1 MTLGDISSKITS
13 LTGADTNQYT
23 DAERL
28 IDLNI
33 WQQNI
38 VGMILDSQ
46 DETDYDDPNHGDYPR
61 KTVSLT
67 TNRDYAIGIAEK
79 VLKFKSLSVSYDG
92 STFYRATPLEYSA
105 NELAEATASATAQNL
120 TIDSNYSRTNPRYDI
135 KFGSIFLYPKATSAD
150 VANGGILI
158 AEWFRQAKALTLSDL
173 TTGTLVPGFDD
184 NFHIMLSYGA
194 SYEYLKGK
202 DMKRAEAC
210 FRDLSLYEQRLRRQY
225 SSKQLDRQYALSGD
239 YQSMK

>member
-1 MTLGDISSKITS
+1 MTLSDISSKITS

-23 DAERL
+23 NAERL

-46 DETDYDDPNHGDYPR
+46 DESDFDDPNYGDYPR
-61 KTVSLT
+61 LTVPLT
-67 TNRDYAIGIAEK
+67 TNRDYSISSGEK
-79 VLKFKSLSVSYDG
+79 VLKMKDISICYDG
-92 STFYRATPLEYSA
+92 TNIYRATPLEFSA
-105 NELAEATASATAQNL
+105 NQLADAPSSATTQN
-120 TIDSNYSRTNPRYDI
+120 TFIDSQYPRTAPRYDW
-135 KFGSIFLYPKATSAD
+135 KFGSIFIYPRANATD
-150 VANGGILI
+150 VANGGYIF
-158 AEWFRQAKALTLSDL
+158 AEWFRQAQALTLSDL

-184 NFHIMLSYGA
+184 TFHIMLAYGC

-202 DMKRAEAC
+202 DMKRAEGI
-210 FRDLSLYEQRLRRQY
+210 FRDLNLYEQRLRRQY
-225 SSKQLDRQYALSGD
+225 SSKQLDRQYSLSGD